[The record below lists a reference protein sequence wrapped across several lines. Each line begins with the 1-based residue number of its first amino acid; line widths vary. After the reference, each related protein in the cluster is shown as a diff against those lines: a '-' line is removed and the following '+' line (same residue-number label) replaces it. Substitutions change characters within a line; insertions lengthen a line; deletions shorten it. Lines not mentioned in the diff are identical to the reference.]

1 MINTFR
7 KIFFLRKITRKLGLN
22 SFLFSIIYRKK
33 SYEELFDKLFSDNI
47 KPGYSVY
54 DIGANMG
61 YYSKIFSNLTGADG
75 TIIAVEPS
83 IINFEKLSKNVKNIS
98 NIITL
103 NIAIGK
109 IASRLFISQGLD
121 DIGATSR
128 IMDGEIG
135 RGDWV
140 DVLPLDI
147 LVKQQEFP
155 NAIKIDVEG
164 FEVEVLEGALET
176 LKNDKLKV
184 IGIEVHSEIL
194 ESRNIVNP
202 ISRMEKILTD
212 AGFKVKWTDFSHLV
226 ALRS

>member
-1 MINTFR
+1 
-7 KIFFLRKITRKLGLN
+7 
-22 SFLFSIIYRKK
+22 
-33 SYEELFDKLFSDNI
+33 
-47 KPGYSVY
+47 
-54 DIGANMG
+54 
-61 YYSKIFSNLTGADG
+61 
-75 TIIAVEPS
+75 
-83 IINFEKLSKNVKNIS
+83 
-98 NIITL
+98 
-103 NIAIGK
+103 
-109 IASRLFISQGLD
+109 
-121 DIGATSR
+121 
-128 IMDGEIG
+128 MDGEIG
-135 RGDWV
+135 SGDWV

>member
-1 MINTFR
+1 
-7 KIFFLRKITRKLGLN
+7 
-22 SFLFSIIYRKK
+22 
-33 SYEELFDKLFSDNI
+33 
-47 KPGYSVY
+47 
-54 DIGANMG
+54 MG

-135 RGDWV
+135 SGDWV

>member
-135 RGDWV
+135 SGDWV
-140 DVLPLDI
+140 Y
-147 LVKQQEFP
+147 
-155 NAIKIDVEG
+155 
-164 FEVEVLEGALET
+164 
-176 LKNDKLKV
+176 
-184 IGIEVHSEIL
+184 
-194 ESRNIVNP
+194 NI
-202 ISRMEKILTD
+202 S
-212 AGFKVKWTDFSHLV
+212 
-226 ALRS
+226 